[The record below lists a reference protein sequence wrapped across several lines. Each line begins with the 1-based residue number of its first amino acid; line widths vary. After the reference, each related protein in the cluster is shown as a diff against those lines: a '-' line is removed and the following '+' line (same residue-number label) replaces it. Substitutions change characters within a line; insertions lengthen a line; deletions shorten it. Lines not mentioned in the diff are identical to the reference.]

1 MHIDY
6 WRSVRQNN
14 FAKIG
19 FSLIAIIL
27 FAAIAS
33 PLITQYQPA
42 DYTGNIFISPSWKN
56 ILGTNDVGQDIFSH
70 LVYGARTSLIIGCS
84 TALLSTLIS
93 LFIGGLAALL
103 GGIYDRL
110 LLRFVD
116 AMIIIPPIIV
126 IILVSSYIKPG
137 LVILILLLS
146 AFIWPGGARVVRAQ
160 TLMLKEKTHVPA
172 SRAFGSGFIH
182 ILVRHIIPELG
193 PILIV
198 IMIQDIRRA
207 VFMEAGLSFLGI
219 SDPSMISW
227 GKMIQH
233 ASKFYYLDVW
243 MWWLIPAGL
252 ALTFV
257 VLGFALIG
265 FSLESALDP
274 RLKDEQSQLFKK
286 RY

>member
-19 FSLIAIIL
+19 FSLIIIIL
-27 FAAIAS
+27 FAAIAA

-42 DYTGNIFISPSWKN
+42 DYTGNIFIPPSLKN
-56 ILGTNDVGQDIFSH
+56 ILGTNDVGQDIFSR
-70 LVYGARTSLIIGCS
+70 LVYGARTSLIIGCC
-84 TALLSTLIS
+84 TALLSAFIS
-93 LFIGGLAALL
+93 LFIGGMAALL

-116 AMIIIPPIIV
+116 AMIIIPPVIV
-126 IILVSSYIKPG
+126 IILVSVYLKPDIF
-137 LVILILLLS
+137 ILILLLS

-160 TLMLKEKTHVPA
+160 TLMLKEKAHVSA

-182 ILVRHIIPELG
+182 ILLRHIIPELG

-198 IMIQDIRRA
+198 IIIQNIRRA

-233 ASKFYYLDVW
+233 ALKFYYLDAW
-243 MWWLIPAGL
+243 IWWLLPAGL

-257 VLGFALIG
+257 MLGFALIG
-265 FSLESALDP
+265 STLESALDP
-274 RLKDEQSQLFKK
+274 RLKDD
-286 RY
+286 